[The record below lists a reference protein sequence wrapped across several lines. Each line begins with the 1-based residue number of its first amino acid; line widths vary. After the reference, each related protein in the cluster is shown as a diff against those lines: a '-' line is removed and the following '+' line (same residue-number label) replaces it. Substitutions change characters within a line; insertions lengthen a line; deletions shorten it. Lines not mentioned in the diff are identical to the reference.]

1 MELHDLLTDYGDIGD
16 LPPERRML
24 VATLGCI
31 EEFGLKGAT
40 VRRIAARAGV
50 NPAAVNYYY
59 RSKDKLIEE
68 ALRSA
73 WSHVEKDIELITREA
88 TDTDA
93 LFGIATRYLLEGAFR
108 SPRLIRAVVAEHPT
122 LHLEVAGFLK
132 KLFSRMTGQNGPR
145 KNLERGLLLLTSFVV
160 FLGFAPNVAK
170 VLSGVDLSDPIAR
183 DGFWTELSAHL
194 FGRAVDET
202 G

>member
-1 MELHDLLTDYGDIGD
+1 
-16 LPPERRML
+16 ML